1 MTIDPTRLNNVG
13 GRQAEQAPDIAG
25 KRQGPTP
32 VEPVAP
38 TDQVQISDE
47 ARELARHG
55 AAERVPVTEARL
67 AEIRTRLESGFYEDR
82 PQIWSEIAKRML
94 DSGDL

>member
-1 MTIDPTRLNNVG
+1 MTIDPTRLNDVRGRAAEHAADVSAN
-13 GRQAEQAPDIAG
+13 RQAAA
-25 KRQGPTP
+25 P
-32 VEPVAP
+32 VEPAAR

-47 ARELARHG
+47 ARELARLT

-67 AEIRTRLESGFYEDR
+67 EEIRARLESGFYEDR
-82 PQIWSEIAKRML
+82 PQIWSEIAQRML